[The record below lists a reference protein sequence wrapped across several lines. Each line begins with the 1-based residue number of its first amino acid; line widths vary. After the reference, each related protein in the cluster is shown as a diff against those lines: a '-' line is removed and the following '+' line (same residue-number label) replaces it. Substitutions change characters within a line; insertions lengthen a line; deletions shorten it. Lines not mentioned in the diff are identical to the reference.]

1 MNERTRVCQRAGCQR
16 SATVTLAFRY
26 DARQASLTDLSAEKD
41 PSQYDLCVVHADLL
55 NVPRGWERLDRR
67 TLRTVE
73 PQIDAFAR
81 RDVFVRST
89 DAPAGVS
96 ARASAGAPARAPAAA
111 SAGRVS
117 TRAPAHPSRC
127 VDRYAVLLAD
137 LPRLAAA
144 YARGSQPHAVSPR
157 AERPAR
163 AARPTAVHADRRGAE
178 DRRVE
183 QRVVDDLPGPY
194 RPVSSAVTE
203 EPVAELE
210 GQLQMAIEP
219 EPDGVVV
226 ALTRARHNS
235 AVHP

>member
-1 MNERTRVCQRAGCQR
+1 MNERARVCQRAGCRR

-55 NVPRGWERLDRR
+55 NVPRGWERHDRR

-73 PQIDAFAR
+73 PQIDTFAR

-89 DAPAGVS
+89 DAPASASVAAS
-96 ARASAGAPARAPAAA
+96 ARASASGLGSSPARAPAHP
-111 SAGRVS
+111 
-117 TRAPAHPSRC
+117 TRR

-144 YARGSQPHAVSPR
+144 YARASQPHTVPPR
-157 AERPAR
+157 ADRSPSARPVH
-163 AARPTAVHADRRGAE
+163 PTAVHAE
-178 DRRVE
+178 RRVADE
-183 QRVVDDLPGPY
+183 RRVVDERAIDDLSGPY
-194 RPVSSAVTE
+194 RPVTSAATE
-203 EPVAELE
+203 EQVAELE

-226 ALTRARHNS
+226 ALTRARHN
-235 AVHP
+235 